1 MLPCA
6 SQVADWFYEH
16 KPLIDTKHVNGPT
29 YRKWRLT
36 LPQMATLYRLANQLL
51 TDVCDNNY
59 FYLFDLKSFFTA
71 KVSFYFICVMLS
83 ASVCFTALKI
93 VKICTCDAI
102 KWKDYIFSHFT
113 T

>member
-1 MLPCA
+1 MSWVSCVP
-6 SQVADWFYEH
+6 QVADWFYEH

-36 LPQMATLYRLANQLL
+36 LPQIATLYRLANQLL

-71 KVSFYFICVMLS
+71 KVCFSFSYIRLNV
-83 ASVCFTALKI
+83 SVFLTILKI
-93 VKICTCDAI
+93 LKISIVFI
-102 KWKDYIFSHFT
+102 KWKS
-113 T
+113 